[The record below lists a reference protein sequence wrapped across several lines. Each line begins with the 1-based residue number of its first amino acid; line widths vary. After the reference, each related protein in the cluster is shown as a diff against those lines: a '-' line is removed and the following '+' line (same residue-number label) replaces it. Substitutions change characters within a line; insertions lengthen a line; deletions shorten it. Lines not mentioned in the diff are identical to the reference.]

1 MNKRVNRK
9 THLQKEGLGVKEAND
24 WLGSKDG
31 DEEAT
36 TKDSNESTSK
46 CTRDRGDVDSP
57 NNSCRSGMK
66 NITGATGA
74 MTSKMLSLS
83 SRIVAVD

>member
-1 MNKRVNRK
+1 VVIKRSF
-9 THLQKEGLGVKEAND
+9 LVKEAND
-24 WLGSKDG
+24 WLGSKHG

-46 CTRDRGDVDSP
+46 CTSDRGGVDSP
-57 NNSCRSGMK
+57 NNSCRLGMK

-83 SRIVAVD
+83 SRIAAVD